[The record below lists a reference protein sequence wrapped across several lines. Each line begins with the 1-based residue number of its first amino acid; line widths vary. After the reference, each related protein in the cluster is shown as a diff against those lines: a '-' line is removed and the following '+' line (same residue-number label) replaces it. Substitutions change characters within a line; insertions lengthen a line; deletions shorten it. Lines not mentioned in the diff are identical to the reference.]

1 MKYFVK
7 EIKLKKSMSPL
18 HMIHLLTFY
27 VKEHEAKKRKKK
39 EKSLT

>member
-1 MKYFVK
+1 
-7 EIKLKKSMSPL
+7 MSPL
-18 HMIHLLTFY
+18 HMIHLLTFN